1 MTQRPD
7 NLKRIRLELAR
18 SKEYPKDQPLAA
30 TSSLPR
36 SMAMRTSTPYS
47 GANAAT
53 GAASAVSGMKKPR
66 SGIWCT
72 GPAAQ
77 SMRSG
82 FSTMMADRRNTT
94 TRPAIV
100 SARTRFAL
108 ANTFPS
114 ATLIQ
119 VCTPFV

>member
-18 SKEYPKDQPLAA
+18 SKDHPEGSHAHGYEF
-30 TSSLPR
+30 LPR
-36 SMAMRTSTPYS
+36 SMAMRTSTPCS

-53 GAASAVSGMKKPR
+53 DAASAVSGMKKPR
-66 SGIWCT
+66 SAIWCT
-72 GPAAQ
+72 GPAAR

-82 FSTMMADRRNTT
+82 FSTMTADRRNTT